1 MVDSLAMIAARGDV
15 MMAGGDARAALR
27 LYRLADVRGC
37 ASCFYPRYARAYD
50 QLKRG
55 DSAVVWYE
63 KYVSTQ
69 SPDLDMID
77 AFQLAH
83 AYLRLGELYEER
95 REWKKAVERYQDF
108 ITLWS
113 KADPSLQSSVRE
125 VTARIARLR

>member
-1 MVDSLAMIAARGDV
+1 
-15 MMAGGDARAALR
+15 
-27 LYRLADVRGC
+27 
-37 ASCFYPRYARAYD
+37 
-50 QLKRG
+50 
-55 DSAVVWYE
+55 VVWYE